1 MQLNYFQQKI
11 NYLPNDILS
20 KSTRYRKSIQCT
32 SNNNNNIF
40 GLNTSSDYSSTSGY
54 VVFVNYT
61 LFCYITIND
70 NTITR
75 FQQKILDLNY

>member
-20 KSTRYRKSIQCT
+20 KSTRYRKSIQYT
-32 SNNNNNIF
+32 
-40 GLNTSSDYSSTSGY
+40 SDYSSTSVY
-54 VVFVNYT
+54 VVFVSS
-61 LFCYITIND
+61 FCYIIVND

-75 FQQKILDLNY
+75 FQQYFLDLNY

>member
-20 KSTRYRKSIQCT
+20 KSTRYRKSIQYT
-32 SNNNNNIF
+32 
-40 GLNTSSDYSSTSGY
+40 SDYSSTSVY
-54 VVFVNYT
+54 VVFVSS
-61 LFCYITIND
+61 FCYIIVND

-75 FQQKILDLNY
+75 FQQYILDLNY

>member
-32 SNNNNNIF
+32 S
-40 GLNTSSDYSSTSGY
+40 DYSSTSVY

-75 FQQKILDLNY
+75 FQQKNLDLNY

>member
-20 KSTRYRKSIQCT
+20 KSTRYRKIIQYT
-32 SNNNNNIF
+32 
-40 GLNTSSDYSSTSGY
+40 SDYSSTSVY
-54 VVFVNYT
+54 VVFVSS
-61 LFCYITIND
+61 FCYIIVND

-75 FQQKILDLNY
+75 FQQYFLDLNY

>member
-20 KSTRYRKSIQCT
+20 KSTRYRKSIQYT
-32 SNNNNNIF
+32 
-40 GLNTSSDYSSTSGY
+40 SDYSSTSVY
-54 VVFVNYT
+54 VVFVSS
-61 LFCYITIND
+61 FCYIIVND

-75 FQQKILDLNY
+75 FQRYFLDLNY

>member
-20 KSTRYRKSIQCT
+20 KSTRYRKSIQYT
-32 SNNNNNIF
+32 
-40 GLNTSSDYSSTSGY
+40 SDYSSTSVY
-54 VVFVNYT
+54 VVFVSS
-61 LFCYITIND
+61 FCYIIAND

-75 FQQKILDLNY
+75 FQQYFLDLNY